1 MGAPARLEMK
11 KIKKKEERDC
21 VEQDKFARVFGLP
34 PPKPEKKRV
43 VKKAVVKKAK
53 ATSTPTSAIKVVD
66 GVPYGGR
73 DMREETG
80 GMASARG
87 GSAGEPG
94 HGGMV
99 AGPGDNF
106 LEEEEQVGLARAA
119 VTDARE
125 CLE

>member
-1 MGAPARLEMK
+1 MPGYL
-11 KIKKKEERDC
+11 D
-21 VEQDKFARVFGLP
+21 FP

-53 ATSTPTSAIKVVD
+53 ATSTPTSTIEVVNS
-66 GVPYGGR
+66 VPCGGR

-80 GMASARG
+80 GTESARG

-99 AGPGDNF
+99 AGPGDNL

>member
-1 MGAPARLEMK
+1 MEDQRVAKTEADLVV
-11 KIKKKEERDC
+11 
-21 VEQDKFARVFGLP
+21 VELVSAV
-34 PPKPEKKRV
+34 RV
-43 VKKAVVKKAK
+43 VKKAVVKKVK

-99 AGPGDNF
+99 AGPGDNL
-106 LEEEEQVGLARAA
+106 LEEEEQVGPARAA